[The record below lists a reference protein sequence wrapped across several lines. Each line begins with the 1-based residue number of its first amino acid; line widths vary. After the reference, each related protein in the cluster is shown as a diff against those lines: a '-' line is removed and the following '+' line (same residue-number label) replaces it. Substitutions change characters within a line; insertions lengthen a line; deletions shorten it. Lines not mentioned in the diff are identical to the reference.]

1 MIAAGIFSWA
11 LLVVASLWLA
21 VAAYKH
27 GYDDGERIG
36 TAQGYL
42 NGRRSEREEG
52 AE

>member
-1 MIAAGIFSWA
+1 VIAAGIVSWA

-36 TAQGYL
+36 TAQGFL

>member
-1 MIAAGIFSWA
+1 VIAAGMISWA
-11 LLVVASLWLA
+11 ALVVASLWLA
-21 VAAYKH
+21 RAAYKH
-27 GYDDGERIG
+27 GYDVGERIG

>member
-1 MIAAGIFSWA
+1 VIAAGIVSWA
-11 LLVVASLWLA
+11 LLVMASLWLA
-21 VAAYKH
+21 VAAYKN
-27 GYDDGERIG
+27 GYADGERIG